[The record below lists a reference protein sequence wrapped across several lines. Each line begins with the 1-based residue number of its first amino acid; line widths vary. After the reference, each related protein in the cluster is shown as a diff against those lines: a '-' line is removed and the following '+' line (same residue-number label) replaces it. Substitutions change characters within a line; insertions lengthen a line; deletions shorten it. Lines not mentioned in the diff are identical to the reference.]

1 MNSVFEG
8 LWKPTARSFP
18 HRLLVL
24 VAAVL
29 LATAC
34 QSPQRHDVNGGET
47 LVASL
52 VPFDPVEPTP
62 KPSAARTSAG
72 GDGEWRFVVAPY
84 LWMADMR
91 GASTVD
97 GETAPLDVKF
107 KDVLSDV
114 SFGGAF
120 IADARKDDWGIR
132 IDASYMKLDGD
143 EFVETP
149 DADVDVD
156 YEQTMGSYAAEFLYS
171 PVQNLTL
178 LAGVRYLR
186 LDAEFDIDARIQTP
200 GGRVRVRESVEET
213 IDVLDPVIG
222 AGVVTPLSDEWK
234 LLLRGD
240 FGGFGIG
247 TDFSYQVNAMAEY
260 LASENWSLAGG
271 LRVIGFENIE
281 EGDVKMDLRMFGLM
295 LGAAFRF

>member
-1 MNSVFEG
+1 
-8 LWKPTARSFP
+8 
-18 HRLLVL
+18 
-24 VAAVL
+24 
-29 LATAC
+29 
-34 QSPQRHDVNGGET
+34 
-47 LVASL
+47 
-52 VPFDPVEPTP
+52 
-62 KPSAARTSAG
+62 
-72 GDGEWRFVVAPY
+72 
-84 LWMADMR
+84 
-91 GASTVD
+91 
-97 GETAPLDVKF
+97 
-107 KDVLSDV
+107 
-114 SFGGAF
+114 
-120 IADARKDDWGIR
+120 
-132 IDASYMKLDGD
+132 MKLDGD

-149 DADVDVD
+149 EADVDVD
-156 YEQTMGSYAAEFLYS
+156 YEQTMGAYAAEFLYS

-200 GGRVRVRESVEET
+200 GGRVTVRESVEET

-260 LASENWSLAGG
+260 MASENWSLAGG

-281 EGDVKMDLRMFGLM
+281 EDDVKMDLRMFGLM
-295 LGAAFRF
+295 VGAAFYF